1 MKHDTPPAL
10 PSFTVRPGSKVTL
23 TRLNPA
29 DTNGYADKDAAQH
42 QVKRNAERLA
52 ELQQVLYAENRRS
65 VLLVLQGMD
74 GSGKDGTIRSVM
86 TGLNPMGVDVIS
98 FKKPTE
104 EELDH
109 DYLWRIHKVCPC
121 RGDIT
126 VFNRSH
132 YEDVLIVR
140 VLKMIDKAECARRYK
155 QINAFEQMLAD
166 NGTTIIKCFLHI
178 SKDEQRER
186 LEARL
191 HDPLKNWKFQPGDLD
206 VRKQWSSYMGKGGAY
221 EDMLSATSTAA
232 APWHVIP
239 ADKKW
244 FRNLAVSSLLVSTLE
259 GMKLKM
265 PKPVKDWAKVR
276 VE

>member
-1 MKHDTPPAL
+1 MKHDTL
-10 PSFTVRPGSKVTL
+10 PNFVVKPGSRVSID
-23 TRLNPA
+23 RHDPA
-29 DTNGYADKDAAQH
+29 DTGTFEDKEGAEK
-42 QVKRNAERLA
+42 QVKRNVERLN
-52 ELQQVLYAENRRS
+52 ELQEVLYAENRRS

-74 GSGKDGTIRSVM
+74 GSGKDGTVQHVM
-86 TGLNPMGVDVIS
+86 SGLNPMGVTVVS

-109 DYLWRIHKVCPC
+109 DYLWRVHKVCPA

-132 YEDVLIVR
+132 YEDVLVVR
-140 VLKMIDKAECARRYK
+140 VLKMIDKAECKRRYR
-155 QINAFEQMLAD
+155 QINEFERMLAD

-191 HDPLKNWKFQPGDLD
+191 HDPLKNWKFQPADLD
-206 VRKQWSSYMGKGGAY
+206 VRKQWGDYMGKGGAY
-221 EDMLSATSTAA
+221 EDMLNATSTEA

-244 FRNLAVSSLLVSTLE
+244 FRNLAVSSLLVSMLE

-265 PKPVKDWAKVR
+265 PRPVKDWARVR

>member
-1 MKHDTPPAL
+1 MDYTKL
-10 PSFTVRPGSKVTL
+10 FRIKPGSKLDITKL
-23 TRLNPA
+23 DAA
-29 DTNGYADKDAAQH
+29 DTNGYKERGGKDAA
-42 QVKRNAERLA
+42 EREVQKNVARL
-52 ELQQVLYAENRRS
+52 LQLQNVLYAENKRA

-74 GSGKDGTIRSVM
+74 GAGKDGTVRHVM
-86 TGLNPMGVDVIS
+86 TGLNPMGVDIIS
-98 FKKPTE
+98 FKKPSD

-109 DYLWRIHKVCPC
+109 DYLWRVHKACPA

-140 VLKMIDKAECARRYK
+140 VNKWIDKAECERRYT
-155 QINAFEQMLAD
+155 QINDFERMLTE
-166 NGTTIIKCFLHI
+166 NGTVIVKCFLHI
-178 SKDEQRER
+178 SRDEQRER

-191 HDPLKNWKFQPGDLD
+191 HDPEKNWKFQPGDLD
-206 VRKQWSSYMGKGGAY
+206 VRKQWGDYMGKGGAY
-221 EDMLSATSTAA
+221 EDMLRATSTEH

-244 FRNLAVSSLLVSTLE
+244 FRNLAVSGLLVATME
-259 GMKLKM
+259 GMKLKL
-265 PKPVKDWAKVR
+265 PKPVKDWAKVK

>member
-1 MKHDTPPAL
+1 MKQAPL
-10 PSFTVRPGSKVTL
+10 PNFAIKPGSKVTL
-23 TRLNPA
+23 AKHDPA
-29 DTNGYADKDAAQH
+29 DTNGFKDKDAAEKA
-42 QVKRNAERLA
+42 VADNVARLN
-52 ELQQVLYAENRRS
+52 EMQEVLYAENKRA

-74 GSGKDGTIRSVM
+74 GSGKDGTVRHVM
-86 TGLNPMGVDVIS
+86 SGLNPMGVTIVS

-109 DYLWRIHKVCPC
+109 DYLWRVHKVCPA

-140 VLKMIDKAECARRYK
+140 VNEWIDKAECQRRFR
-155 QINAFEQMLAD
+155 QINDFERMLTD

-191 HDPLKNWKFQPGDLD
+191 HDPLKNWKFQPGDID
-206 VRKQWSSYMGKGGAY
+206 VRKQWGLYMGKGGAY
-221 EDMLSATSTAA
+221 ETMLRETSTEH
-232 APWHVIP
+232 APWHIIP

-244 FRNLAVSSLLVSTLE
+244 YRNLAVSGLLLATME
-259 GMKLKM
+259 EMKLKM
-265 PKPVKDWAKVR
+265 PKPVKDWAKVK

>member
-1 MKHDTPPAL
+1 MKHDTL
-10 PSFTVRPGSKVTL
+10 PSFALKPGSKLSLSMLDPAHTGGF
-23 TRLNPA
+23 A
-29 DTNGYADKDAAQH
+29 DTEAAEK
-42 QVKRNAERLA
+42 QVKKNVERLA
-52 ELQQVLYAENRRS
+52 QLQEILYAENKRS
-65 VLLVLQGMD
+65 VLLILQGID
-74 GSGKDGTIRSVM
+74 GSGKDGTIRHVM
-86 TGLNPMGVDVIS
+86 SGLNPMGVDVIS

-109 DYLWRIHKVCPC
+109 DYLWRVHRVCPC

-132 YEDVLIVR
+132 YEDVLVVR
-140 VLKMIDKAECARRYK
+140 VMKMIDGAECRRRYR
-155 QINAFEQMLAD
+155 QINEFERMLTD

-178 SKDEQRER
+178 SKEEQRER

-206 VRKQWSSYMGKGGAY
+206 VRKQWNAYMGKGGAY
-221 EDMLSATSTAA
+221 EDMLNATSTEA

-265 PKPVKDWAKVR
+265 PRPVKDWAKVK
-276 VE
+276 VV

>member
-1 MKHDTPPAL
+1 MKHPPL
-10 PSFTVRPGSKVTL
+10 PSFTLKPGSKVSL
-23 TRLNPA
+23 ARHDPA
-29 DTNGYADKDAAQH
+29 DTNGFKDKAAAEQ
-42 QVKRNAERLA
+42 QVKKNVERLA

-65 VLLVLQGMD
+65 VLLILQGTD
-74 GSGKDGTIRSVM
+74 GSGKDGTIRHVM
-86 TGLNPMGVDVIS
+86 SGLNPMGVDVIS

-109 DYLWRIHKVCPC
+109 DYLWRVHKVCPC

-132 YEDVLIVR
+132 YEDVLVVR
-140 VLKMIDKAECARRYK
+140 VNKLIDAAECKRRYN
-155 QINAFEQMLAD
+155 QINEFERMLTE

-178 SKDEQRER
+178 SREEQRER

-191 HDPLKNWKFQPGDLD
+191 HDPLKNWKFQEGDIA
-206 VRKQWSSYMGKGGAY
+206 VRGQWNQYMGRGGAY
-221 EDMLSATSTAA
+221 EDMLSATSTEA
-232 APWHVIP
+232 APWHIIP

>member
-1 MKHDTPPAL
+1 MKHPAV
-10 PSFTVRPGSKVTL
+10 PTFAIKPGSKFTL
-23 TRLNPA
+23 ARHDPA
-29 DTNGYADKDAAQH
+29 DTNGFKDKETAED
-42 QVKRNAERLA
+42 QVKKNVERLT

-65 VLLVLQGMD
+65 ILLVLQGMD
-74 GSGKDGTIRSVM
+74 GSGKDGTIRHVM
-86 TGLNPMGVDVIS
+86 SGLNPMGVDVIS

-104 EELDH
+104 DELDH

-132 YEDVLIVR
+132 YEDVLVVR
-140 VLKMIDKAECARRYK
+140 VLKMIDKAECKRRYR
-155 QINAFEQMLAD
+155 QINDFERMLTEQ
-166 NGTTIIKCFLHI
+166 GTTVIKCFLHI
-178 SKDEQRER
+178 SKEEQRER

-191 HDPLKNWKFQPGDLD
+191 HDPLKNWKFQPADLD
-206 VRKQWSSYMGKGGAY
+206 VRKQWGDYMGKGGAY
-221 EDMLSATSTAA
+221 EDMLNATSTAA

-244 FRNLAVSSLLVSTLE
+244 FRNLAVSSLLVTTLE
-259 GMKLKM
+259 EMKLKM